1 LFLDVNLAPI
11 DPRQQLFLLGREVAD
26 APLADAAIVYV
37 DVSAGMVGPGMT
49 ARPHFGG
56 VDGSLARLCGQFA
69 IVVAAGLPGRDR
81 FVKFNL
87 MASTHCQPTSASR
100 IRRSLGGAFPCRTPW
115 QKSAFARLN
124 PNRRCRRCATGFGG
138 LYYSPLNL
146 DEGTSCQR

>member
-11 DPRQQLFLLGREVAD
+11 DPRRQQPFLLGREVAD

-37 DVSAGMVGPGMT
+37 DMSAGMVGPGMT

-56 VDGSLARLCGQFA
+56 ADGSLARLGGQFA
-69 IVVAAGLPGRDR
+69 NVAAGLPGRDR

-87 MASTHCQPTSASR
+87 MASTHCEPTSPSR
-100 IRRSLGGAFPCRTPW
+100 IRRSLSGAFPCRTPW

-124 PNRRCRRCATGFGG
+124 PV
-138 LYYSPLNL
+138 S
-146 DEGTSCQR
+146 